1 MAKKTYLAIVKI
13 MGSPES
19 HKKGTITNPVYYFKG
34 MIRDVPVTGNLKDF
48 FSEENCEHWRAFI
61 HVEGEGNWEYT
72 YNDGDIEC
80 GVSEEP
86 GGDGDYRDISFWLL
100 YGAIGRDINDC
111 FARMC
116 LPFRIRDYELR

>member
-34 MIRDVPVTGNLKDF
+34 MIRDVPATGNLKDF

-61 HVEGEGNWEYT
+61 HVECLKSPEETGTIEIFRFGCFTEPLGET
-72 YNDGDIEC
+72 LTTASLEC
-80 GVSEEP
+80 ACRSGFV
-86 GGDGDYRDISFWLL
+86 IM
-100 YGAIGRDINDC
+100 N
-111 FARMC
+111 
-116 LPFRIRDYELR
+116 